1 MRVRLSLRHRRV
13 LWMRGLR
20 LLMHALDNC
29 RGRPASAKL
38 SACVVQC
45 DSFYYW
51 TSNSVLWLLLLHWSH
66 CIGTGSI
73 LDMTSHGDKHRS
85 DNDGAMSMHEQESEW
100 FHQAWHNV
108 TGE

>member
-1 MRVRLSLRHRRV
+1 M
-13 LWMRGLR
+13 
-20 LLMHALDNC
+20 
-29 RGRPASAKL
+29 
-38 SACVVQC
+38 
-45 DSFYYW
+45 
-51 TSNSVLWLLLLHWSH
+51 LWLLLLHWSH